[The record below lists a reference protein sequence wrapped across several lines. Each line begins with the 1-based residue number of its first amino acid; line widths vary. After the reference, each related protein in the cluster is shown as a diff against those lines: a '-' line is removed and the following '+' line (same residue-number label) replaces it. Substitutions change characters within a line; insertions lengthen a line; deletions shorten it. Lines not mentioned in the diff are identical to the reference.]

1 MKQTMKQLI
10 LSACTVTLLGSI
22 HFASADTA
30 SDTEMLLNWAENT
43 YPQFFP
49 NHQTTQS
56 IEPWLFRYYPDTGVY
71 AGVQKY
77 ENNVYV
83 LGGPWGNNPTLI
95 AALPDLIVQITDTGG
110 NGSIP
115 ACNTANV
122 PAGMSFT
129 QNGNVV
135 NVTTNGSCIALPASN
150 SLCETPQQTS
160 ASGISVLTA
169 TNVTSSSIGGVSISL
184 FGIPNPFE
192 SFASNFAGGK
202 HCTIN
207 APADAVNLVINSD
220 VCYDMTTAFDD
231 FIDDIPGITVTPPI
245 TLALKDT
252 VTNQTVSDCFA
263 TDAQT
268 VYDAFTNK
276 TWIKQGGSFV
286 EVGN

>member
-10 LSACTVTLLGSI
+10 LSACTVTLLSSI

-30 SDTEMLLNWAENT
+30 SDTETLLNWAENT

-95 AALPDLIVQITDTGG
+95 AALPDLIVQITDSGG

-129 QNGNVV
+129 QNGNAV

-169 TNVTSSSIGGVSISL
+169 TNVTSSSIGGISISL
-184 FGIPNPFE
+184 PGIPNPFE
-192 SFASNFAGGK
+192 SFVSNFTSGK

-207 APADAVNLVINSD
+207 APADAANLVVHSD
-220 VCYDMTTAFDD
+220 VCYDITTAFDD
-231 FIDDIPGITVTPPI
+231 FVDDIPGITITPPI

-268 VYDAFTNK
+268 VYDAFANR
-276 TWIKQGGSFV
+276 TWIKEGGSFV